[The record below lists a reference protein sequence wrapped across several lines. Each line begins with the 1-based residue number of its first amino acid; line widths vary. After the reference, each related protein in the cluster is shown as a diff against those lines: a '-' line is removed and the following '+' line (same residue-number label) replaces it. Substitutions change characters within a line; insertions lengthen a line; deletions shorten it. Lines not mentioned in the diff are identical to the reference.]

1 MLILFNTGLSVN
13 HAVQSSWLRE
23 QLTSFYSPFSL
34 KLPVGNLH
42 IFLSGAC
49 GMCLI
54 LFHLFMCPSVSR
66 SLWRT
71 SCSRLWNGFCQVNTV
86 SVMNPF
92 FQRPNFSDTRSW
104 NRSGC
109 WDSPLLR
116 FVCESDGSQLESQQ
130 LIGATLGA
138 PLRGNKAMWTYLL
151 SHLRL
156 RPWSIY

>member
-1 MLILFNTGLSVN
+1 MRFNPRDWENNWLFILQPVLSETSCRKLTYFSLRGVWNVFNTVSPLHVSVCLSL
-13 HAVQSSWLRE
+13 AVEDELQQTLAR
-23 QLTSFYSPFSL
+23 L
-34 KLPVGNLH
+34 
-42 IFLSGAC
+42 LS
-49 GMCLI
+49 
-54 LFHLFMCPSVSR
+54 
-66 SLWRT
+66 
-71 SCSRLWNGFCQVNTV
+71 VNTV

-109 WDSPLLR
+109 GDSPLLR
-116 FVCESDGSQLESQQ
+116 FVCESDGSQLESQR